1 MTDGR
6 VVIRELELVW
16 VRMAGSVRRLLGPRS
31 GAILTRESCPPA

>member
-6 VVIRELELVW
+6 VMIRELELVW
-16 VRMAGSVRRLLGPRS
+16 VRMAGSVRRLGPRS